1 MSRLSLG
8 ASLLIQFLLLQF
20 EVHLNGIEAS
30 DEMYKVVGS
39 GSDESLRQSSYRSE
53 SDEEESLAAALS
65 VKALDIYRTR
75 LKARHRRKRVVK
87 EYGLLNKAK
96 GKRVFLRFPR
106 FYRLLLRYRGR
117 SSHTC

>member
-1 MSRLSLG
+1 M
-8 ASLLIQFLLLQF
+8 
-20 EVHLNGIEAS
+20 NGIEAS

-39 GSDESLRQSSYRSE
+39 SDESLVTTRQSSYRSE
-53 SDEEESLAAALS
+53 SDEEESLVAALS

-96 GKRVFLRFPR
+96 GKRVLMRFPR